1 MGAPKQGIIP
11 AAQPQTFTARV
22 GGKSEWMRWPEPWKR
37 VPLLLT
43 TQTKKPKRISR
54 NLSATNALGAQRRW
68 RQGSVGVLS
77 GSRWSARST
86 AAKSGRECRI
96 ENQRSAHTRS
106 GARRVRPLRMPASSR
121 KPPSIITAEGWN
133 STGLIRSFYA
143 NPERGACPADD

>member
-1 MGAPKQGIIP
+1 
-11 AAQPQTFTARV
+11 
-22 GGKSEWMRWPEPWKR
+22 MRWER
-37 VPLLLT
+37 NIDGVRALLEFF
-43 TQTKKPKRISR
+43 
-54 NLSATNALGAQRRW
+54 
-68 RQGSVGVLS
+68 S
-77 GSRWSARST
+77 GWRWSARST

-133 STGLIRSFYA
+133 STGLIRGFYA